1 MTMSK
6 QHFVALAKALRSERP
21 CSLAEYP
28 YKPELVKGA
37 YDEWGTV
44 SLAIMDVCKQF
55 NPAFDR
61 EKFAAAVG
69 MGE

>member
-1 MTMSK
+1 MTK
-6 QHFVALAKALRSERP
+6 THFIALASALRSERP

-28 YKPELVKGA
+28 YKPDSVKGA

-55 NPAFDR
+55 NPRFDR
-61 EKFAAAVG
+61 EKFSSAIG